1 MDTSVEV
8 KKGLTGSTLK
18 LIAIIT
24 MFIDHIGAFLIEPIL
39 FNANPYMTKP
49 ILWGL
54 TLTQLKTLDTTLRLI
69 GRLAFPLFTF
79 LLVEGFLHTRS
90 KKNYLIRL
98 SLFAL
103 ISEIPFDLAR
113 SRIIFDFSYQNVFFT
128 LALGLAVLWLM
139 QKYTDTLWK
148 WLIPVAGMLLATFLK
163 TDYSW
168 YGIGL
173 IVIHEF
179 TRNLKIEGQII
190 LALWLSAQYTA
201 VFALLPIHF
210 YNGQRGLS
218 LRYLFYWFYPVHLLF
233 FYVLFKNL

>member
-1 MDTSVEV
+1 MESGIEL
-8 KKGLTGSTLK
+8 KRGLTGSTLK
-18 LIAIIT
+18 LIAIVT

-39 FNANPYMTKP
+39 FRANPYMTKP

-54 TLTQLKTLDTTLRLI
+54 TLPQLRTLDTALRLI

-90 KKNYLIRL
+90 KKKYLIRL

-113 SRIIFDFSYQNVFFT
+113 SHVMFDFTYQNVFFT
-128 LALGLAVLWLM
+128 LALGLAVLWAM
-139 QKYTDTLWK
+139 QHYTEKAWK
-148 WLIPVAGMLLATFLK
+148 WLIPIAGMLIATFLK

-179 TRNLKIEGQII
+179 ARDLKIRGQVI

-210 YNGQRGLS
+210 YNGQRGWS

-233 FYVLFKNL
+233 FYFVFKNL

>member
-1 MDTSVEV
+1 METSVEV
-8 KKGLTGSTLK
+8 KRGLTGSTLK

-113 SRIIFDFSYQNVFFT
+113 SRIMFDFSYQNVFFT

-139 QKYTDTLWK
+139 QNYTNTTWK
-148 WLIPVAGMLLATFLK
+148 WLIPVAGMLLATF
-163 TDYSW
+163 
-168 YGIGL
+168 
-173 IVIHEF
+173 
-179 TRNLKIEGQII
+179 
-190 LALWLSAQYTA
+190 
-201 VFALLPIHF
+201 
-210 YNGQRGLS
+210 
-218 LRYLFYWFYPVHLLF
+218 
-233 FYVLFKNL
+233 